1 MLFTTLLDS
10 VRNTKRRWLIS
21 GTIAILT
28 TLVSHSSAALADSL
42 NRMNVTPSI
51 NGVYLYGE
59 SDRPDV
65 VGKEYLIF
73 ETIGTKT
80 IGAFYLPKS
89 EFSCFK
95 GQFQRSRLNVTLT
108 DTFDRQK
115 YNFTLN
121 LNPSGLTASK
131 QPMMGEPS
139 YQPLGKVSDND
150 RRMLDT
156 CKVQLAN

>member
-10 VRNTKRRWLIS
+10 VCNRKHRWLTS
-21 GTIAILT
+21 GVVAILT
-28 TLVSHSSAALADSL
+28 TLASYNTTALADNL
-42 NRMNVTPSI
+42 NRLSVTPSA

-59 SDRPDV
+59 SDRPDMI
-65 VGKEYLIF
+65 GKEYIIF

-80 IGAFYLPKS
+80 IGAFYLPRS

-95 GQFQRSRLNVTLT
+95 GQFQGSRLNVTLT

-139 YQPLGKVSDND
+139 YQPLGKISDND

-156 CKVQLAN
+156 CRIQLAN